1 MNLKSL
7 SASALFLA
15 AIGIY
20 VQIAAGNLPG
30 YPVVAPG
37 VIVLL
42 VAAALTAFLP
52 FRWSPVA
59 AVLAAAFM
67 IIGLFGA
74 GQATRLIEVRT
85 VGDTVGLWLQM
96 IMVVVAGALA
106 VLAIARPSR
115 PEAAQ
120 EAAGPS

>member
-20 VQIAAGNLPG
+20 IQIAGGNLPG
-30 YPVVAPG
+30 YPAVAPG

-74 GQATRLIEVRT
+74 GQAVRLVEVRA

-96 IMVVVAGALA
+96 IMVVAAGALA
-106 VLAIARPSR
+106 VLAIARPSGAR
-115 PEAAQ
+115 TEAKPVEQ
-120 EAAGPS
+120 

>member
-1 MNLKSL
+1 M
-7 SASALFLA
+7 
-15 AIGIY
+15 
-20 VQIAAGNLPG
+20 
-30 YPVVAPG
+30 
-37 VIVLL
+37 IVLL

-74 GQATRLIEVRT
+74 GQASRLIEVRT

>member
-1 MNLKSL
+1 MNFKSL

-20 VQIAAGNLPG
+20 VQIAGGNLPG

-59 AVLAAAFM
+59 AVLAALFM
-67 IIGLFGA
+67 IVGLFGA
-74 GQATRLIEVRT
+74 GQSARLVEVQA

-96 IMVVVAGALA
+96 IMVVAAGVLA
-106 VLAIARPSR
+106 VLAMARPATR
-115 PEAAQ
+115 RHEPVGQ
-120 EAAGPS
+120 